1 MGWSQEG
8 QVRMKKF
15 NVPGDQWEK
24 FFSGDRLACA
34 RIITYVDNFPD
45 RIPDI
50 LDRLY
55 PAMNNATR
63 VGITGPPGVGK
74 STITAAL
81 ARQASLKGRKVGI
94 IAVDP
99 SSPFSGGAFLGD
111 RIRMQN
117 LVGDTNVFIRSLASR
132 SGGGLSPS
140 TPYVADVFD
149 AFGMDLILI
158 ETVGVGQ
165 AELDVLT
172 CSDVIMLVLQ
182 PSTGDIIQMLKAG
195 IMETADLYIIN
206 KSDLPGADQLADY
219 IQFIFQTSS
228 HYTPDHYPPVIKASA
243 LKDTNI
249 DSVYDV
255 LAGRIQ
261 ELNCTG
267 KILSKRKLRMTKEIE
282 RAVKQHMWDVYAG
295 RTGAVDVIRSKA
307 EQLVERG
314 HSPFAFIEQ
323 LCSRIKLQIEPE
335 RNSCHNECMD
345 RSKNEKS

>member
-1 MGWSQEG
+1 MQ
-8 QVRMKKF
+8 KF
-15 NVPGDQWEK
+15 NVPGDLWEK

-45 RIPDI
+45 RIPAI
-50 LDRLY
+50 LDRLF
-55 PAMNNATR
+55 PEINNATR

-99 SSPFSGGAFLGD
+99 SSPFTGGAFLGD

-195 IMETADLYIIN
+195 IMETADLYVIN
-206 KSDLPGADQLADY
+206 KSDLPGADQLSDY

-255 LAGRIQ
+255 LAGRIE
-261 ELNCTG
+261 ELKGTG
-267 KILSKRKLRMTKEIE
+267 KILSKRKLRMAKEIE
-282 RAVKQHMWDVYAG
+282 TAVRQHMWDIYDQK
-295 RTGAVDVIRSKA
+295 TGAVQAIRSKA
-307 EQLVERG
+307 EELIENG
-314 HSPFAFIEQ
+314 LSPFDYIDR
-323 LCSRIKLQIEPE
+323 LCSGIKLQVEPE
-335 RNSCHNECMD
+335 ADLHLRA
-345 RSKNEKS
+345 RSSQSKDEKS